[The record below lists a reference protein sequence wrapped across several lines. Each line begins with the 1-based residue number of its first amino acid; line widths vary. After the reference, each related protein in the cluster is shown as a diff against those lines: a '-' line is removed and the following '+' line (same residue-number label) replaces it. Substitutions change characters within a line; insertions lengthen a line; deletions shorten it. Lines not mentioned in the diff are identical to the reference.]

1 MNTAYILTLVPRP
14 TKKVMASNFIDYL
27 DTNKLNLLCNT
38 VLESTVQI
46 EHPFKSYK
54 YTTNYKMTDIVFEH
68 AAAKA
73 LYDNANSQAFA
84 DLLVP
89 NEMRDFILPYVQSVI
104 QDQTAYAEASSKW
117 HEFRTVDEQLK
128 TETPMIETLDLN
140 TSICTSL
147 WLYIYH

>member
-1 MNTAYILTLVPRP
+1 
-14 TKKVMASNFIDYL
+14 
-27 DTNKLNLLCNT
+27 
-38 VLESTVQI
+38 
-46 EHPFKSYK
+46 
-54 YTTNYKMTDIVFEH
+54 MTDIVFEH
-68 AAAKA
+68 AAAQA

-104 QDQTAYAEASSKW
+104 QDQEAYAEASSKW

-128 TETPMIETLDLN
+128 TEKPMIVTLDLN